1 MPPIGADYW
10 IRRCSR
16 RNRSDSSKLHDG
28 LEARVLCLPGP
39 QEESELGLGL
49 IGMRRFH
56 VNYETCVVSD
66 GMRNA
71 VPADQ

>member
-1 MPPIGADYW
+1 M
-10 IRRCSR
+10 
-16 RNRSDSSKLHDG
+16 
-28 LEARVLCLPGP
+28 LCLPGP

-71 VPADQ
+71 APADQ